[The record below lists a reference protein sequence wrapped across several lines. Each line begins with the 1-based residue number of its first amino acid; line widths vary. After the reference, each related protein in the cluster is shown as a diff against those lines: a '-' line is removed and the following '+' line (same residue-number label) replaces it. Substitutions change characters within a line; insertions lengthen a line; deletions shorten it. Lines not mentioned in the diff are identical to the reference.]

1 MGEGDADAA
10 LPLSVM
16 KVVTLTIG
24 DADDATKRGPDTAN
38 GGDDDIVNV
47 HDSDLGDSDLD
58 DSDLDDSD
66 LDDSDSDET
75 DSDDIESDESDRA
88 FRMEH
93 GLDKHYRPL
102 PQEHE
107 DWEPREDDIYDEDS
121 GQVTVKCGTYDPNRF
136 NNTMRLCWVGIP
148 VTGNKNW
155 HGRVV
160 FIGPIG
166 GHTAIFRCPAP
177 GGRSRAI
184 KLSAKLKELLGG
196 SFGMEVLPAVEVPKY
211 IRTDLPKSPVHDDND
226 VIQAEIETPKHPEGE
241 EDPQV
246 ESDMDPSQ
254 TRTKTDKI
262 EKKSKPRGLT
272 ESAERPE
279 SSLSSSSTAVITSP
293 PPSSSRQ

>member
-1 MGEGDADAA
+1 MEEGNADASLLSVLTVLTLRLGDA
-10 LPLSVM
+10 
-16 KVVTLTIG
+16 TN
-24 DADDATKRGPDTAN
+24 RGPDTADE
-38 GGDDDIVNV
+38 GDDDDIVIV
-47 HDSDLGDSDLD
+47 HDSDLD

-66 LDDSDSDET
+66 FDDSDSDET

-88 FRMEH
+88 FRLEL

-107 DWEPREDDIYDEDS
+107 DWEPRKDDIYDEDS

-177 GGRSRAI
+177 GGRSRATV
-184 KLSAKLKELLGG
+184 LNATLKQLLGRT
-196 SFGMEVLPAVEVPKY
+196 FGMEVLPGIEVPRH
-211 IRTDLPKSPVHDDND
+211 IRTDLLKLPVRDD
-226 VIQAEIETPKHPEGE
+226 KHPEGE

-246 ESDMDPSQ
+246 QSDIDPSQ
-254 TRTKTDKI
+254 TRTSTDRI
-262 EKKSKPRGLT
+262 EKKSEPRGSRTATGLT
-272 ESAERPE
+272 GPAERPE
-279 SSLSSSSTAVITSP
+279 SSSSSSATAVTTSP